1 MTLEQLRSNSPLVA
15 TVNAKYNAALGTG
28 KKPERAAELK
38 GRLALLQFTCQKMA
52 RYKWSV
58 VRSFH
63 AAATQS
69 ALRIPGQWIVDFQE
83 MQEIKEYYFDG
94 DGDNM
99 ITTPTAG
106 ISSTVE
112 KTKGKSP
119 RPCFKYARDE
129 FTSSTCRFDH
139 CCSYCLDKTGM
150 KFRHPDTACRR
161 KRDQDKKRN
170 DDEKTT
176 TTD

>member
-1 MTLEQLRSNSPLVA
+1 
-15 TVNAKYNAALGTG
+15 
-28 KKPERAAELK
+28 
-38 GRLALLQFTCQKMA
+38 
-52 RYKWSV
+52 
-58 VRSFH
+58 
-63 AAATQS
+63 
-69 ALRIPGQWIVDFQE
+69 

-99 ITTPTAG
+99 ITTLTTG
-106 ISSTVE
+106 IASTVE
-112 KTKGKSP
+112 KTKGKRP

-129 FTSSTCRFDH
+129 CTSSTCRFGH

-150 KFRHPDTACRR
+150 KFHHPDTACRR

-170 DDEKTT
+170 DNEKTS